1 MKSIKNIRLKEY
13 DYTSNGYYFVT
24 ICTNYRRHILTG
36 HVKSVVAQFIEHFSK
51 TISGVNVD
59 YYVIMPSHLH
69 IILVLQECAL
79 KLGEVVRRLK
89 AATNRKTGIRLWQPN
104 YYEHVIR
111 NEKAL
116 QRIRE
121 YVVNN
126 PAAETIEFKQFYE

>member
-1 MKSIKNIRLKEY
+1 M
-13 DYTSNGYYFVT
+13 
-24 ICTNYRRHILTG
+24 
-36 HVKSVVAQFIEHFSK
+36 
-51 TISGVNVD
+51 NVD

-89 AATNRKTGIRLWQPN
+89 AATSRKTGIRLWQPN
-104 YYEHVIR
+104 YYEHAIR